1 MGLADG
7 IAWEKEY
14 GTHTQT
20 NVSMSGIELLLEHV
34 LEQKKAYDR
43 LDVCGLSSDEDK
55 YQKIIMA
62 DSIIHTQSRI
72 IEKLM
77 KEKEQ

>member
-7 IAWEKEY
+7 VAWEKEY
-14 GTHTQT
+14 GTYTQEDT
-20 NVSMSGIELLLEHV
+20 CMSDLELLLEHV
-34 LEQKKAYDR
+34 SEQKKAYDK

-55 YQKIIMA
+55 CRKIIMA

-77 KEKEQ
+77 ENK